1 MLPGTLSAS
10 RRRAQSLK
18 ARHPTA
24 GLPARIHARNLVH
37 LGVKGDCLPSQA
49 QSLKAR
55 EREEERERERERAE
69 KRRAGKTREAEVQR
83 KAEQS
88 RAEKGRTKQWSS
100 LLRIPCSWLDKA
112 RICSGAHRN
121 SLVRWL
127 IHTTLCPSI
136 IRTLAGPCHLPFL
149 PLYLLSST

>member
-55 EREEERERERERAE
+55 ERGRERESREE
-69 KRRAGKTREAEVQR
+69 KSREDKR
-83 KAEQS
+83 S
-88 RAEKGRTKQWSS
+88 RGAKKSRTKQS
-100 LLRIPCSWLDKA
+100 RERQDKA
-112 RICSGAHRN
+112 VVFPFEDTVF
-121 SLVRWL
+121 LV
-127 IHTTLCPSI
+127 
-136 IRTLAGPCHLPFL
+136 G
-149 PLYLLSST
+149 

>member
-55 EREEERERERERAE
+55 EREEEREREQRREEQGRQEKQRQNKAE
-69 KRRAGKTREAEVQR
+69 QR
-83 KAEQS
+83 KAGQS
-88 RAEKGRTKQWSS
+88 
-100 LLRIPCSWLDKA
+100 
-112 RICSGAHRN
+112 SG
-121 SLVRWL
+121 
-127 IHTTLCPSI
+127 
-136 IRTLAGPCHLPFL
+136 LPF
-149 PLYLLSST
+149 

>member
-55 EREEERERERERAE
+55 EREEERERESREE
-69 KRRAGKTREAEVQR
+69 KSREDKR
-83 KAEQS
+83 S
-88 RAEKGRTKQWSS
+88 RGRTKQS
-100 LLRIPCSWLDKA
+100 RERQDKA
-112 RICSGAHRN
+112 VVFPFEDTVYLRRLTRQR
-121 SLVRWL
+121 SLRPRC
-127 IHTTLCPSI
+127 CPQH
-136 IRTLAGPCHLPFL
+136 G
-149 PLYLLSST
+149 